1 MSFKLPAD
9 VYSPDQVGIVLWE
22 LSTLI
27 AKLQDESVRATV
39 SPKAPLGD
47 LHVSNFLLGV
57 LHSTG
62 IKPDD
67 KAELERLQHNLQ
79 IVRDKAPVAHMVL
92 PALPNR
98 TLKRQLVDWFRSQVH
113 QQMMVTFAVRGDIG
127 GGFLLRIGSR
137 QYDYTF
143 RAQLLNNKHRIGE
156 IFDSVR
162 Q

>member
-9 VYSPDQVGIVLWE
+9 VYSPDQIGIVLWE

-27 AKLQDESVRATV
+27 AKLQDASVQATV
-39 SPKAPLGD
+39 TKEVVDPD
-47 LHVSNFLLGV
+47 IHVSNFLLGV
-57 LHSTG
+57 LHATG
-62 IKPDD
+62 VSPSD
-67 KAELERLQHNLQ
+67 KVELERLQHNLQ
-79 IVRDKAPVAHMVL
+79 IVRDNAPVAHMIL

-98 TLKRQLVDWFRSQVH
+98 GLKRQLVEWFRSQVH

-143 RAQLLNNKHRIGE
+143 AAQLLGNKHRIAE

-162 Q
+162 